1 MSLCAYA
8 PFSQKYFL
16 KYAELAKILDY
27 YLKTGI
33 FTEHVNSPEPTC
45 PKCGARLNGASKCVF
60 CASKKGV
67 FLKLLGRLK
76 PYRKMFIL
84 SLVCTFI
91 LYAADVVNP
100 IFQRILIDE
109 LVVPNNKDME
119 LFFKVAFCILGVNLS
134 TMVFRILQENF
145 NYKISTAYGK
155 DLRRDIFNKTQLLS
169 MSNVSRR
176 TPGELINRVSS
187 DAGVI
192 QDFVTRQGKDMIL
205 QTAALIALTIIMFIT
220 NAKLA
225 LIVIVPLPLAAI
237 FFGKIVQRA
246 EYTIYES
253 LENKV
258 QGKRTSSRRAARHES
273 C

>member
-1 MSLCAYA
+1 M
-8 PFSQKYFL
+8 
-16 KYAELAKILDY
+16 
-27 YLKTGI
+27 
-33 FTEHVNSPEPTC
+33 
-45 PKCGARLNGASKCVF
+45 
-60 CASKKGV
+60 
-67 FLKLLGRLK
+67 
-76 PYRKMFIL
+76 
-84 SLVCTFI
+84 
-91 LYAADVVNP
+91 
-100 IFQRILIDE
+100 
-109 LVVPNNKDME
+109 PNNKDME

-145 NYKISTAYGK
+145 NYKISTAYGR

-225 LIVIVPLPLAAI
+225 LIVIIPLPLAAYFSAKSFNVLNI
-237 FFGKIVQRA
+237 RYMRVW
-246 EYTIYES
+246 
-253 LENKV
+253 ENKV